1 MQFWKRN
8 GKQFDV
14 DGRLSG
20 GNIIKLFM
28 AARKN
33 KLECLSVGHR
43 KVVQPSLTFLA
54 SATSLPIEGGTIRG
68 SAWTGFG
75 FTRKY
80 KI

>member
-33 KLECLSVGHR
+33 KLECLSVGPR
-43 KVVQPSLTFLA
+43 KVF
-54 SATSLPIEGGTIRG
+54 
-68 SAWTGFG
+68 
-75 FTRKY
+75 
-80 KI
+80 